1 MYTELAQGVFQY
13 EFPEDLAKTTVKQ
26 LNKTSEAD
34 WQNSAIGNNEIKSY
48 IRSSQGLPIDS
59 AMPNLAQQIRQNFY
73 SCIKHYTNYFDITVT
88 QDEGLNVLK
97 YEDSDSYDF
106 HTDASWDMYR
116 TVSALIYLN
125 PSQYEGGQ
133 TYFKH
138 FDLSVKPNSPSI
150 VLFPSD
156 YAYLHAAMPVT
167 KGKKYVIVSWLNDKP
182 KNLMGHNSGGCACS
196 R

>member
-1 MYTELAQGVFQY
+1 MYTELAQAIFQY
-13 EFPEDLAKTTVKQ
+13 EFPEDIAKETVKQ
-26 LNKTSEAD
+26 LNKTSESD
-34 WQNSAIGNNEIKSY
+34 WQQSLIGNNELKSY
-48 IRSSQGLPIDS
+48 IRSSQGLPLDFS
-59 AMPNLAQQIRQNFY
+59 MPSLSQKVRQSFY
-73 SCIKHYTNYFDITVT
+73 SFVKHYTNHFDISVT

-97 YEDSDSYDF
+97 YENSDSYDF
-106 HTDASWDMYR
+106 HVDASWDMYR

-125 PSQYEGGQ
+125 PSQYEGGE

-138 FDLSVKPNSPSI
+138 FDVSVKPKSPSV

-167 KGKKYVIVSWLNDKP
+167 KGKKYIIVSWLNDKP
-182 KNLMGHNSGGCACS
+182 KNLMQQNSGGCACS

>member
-1 MYTELAQGVFQY
+1 MYTELAQAIFQY
-13 EFPEDLAKTTVKQ
+13 EFPEDIAKQTIKQ
-26 LNKTSEAD
+26 LNKTSESD
-34 WQNSAIGNNEIKSY
+34 WQQSLIGNNELKSY
-48 IRSSQGLPIDS
+48 IRSSSGLALDVF
-59 AMPNLAQQIRQNFY
+59 MPDLSQKVRQNFY
-73 SCIKHYTNYFDITVT
+73 SCVKHYTNYFDIIVT

-97 YEDSDSYDF
+97 YENSDSYDF
-106 HTDASWDMYR
+106 HVDGSWDMYR

-125 PSQYEGGQ
+125 PSQYEGGE

-138 FDLSVKPNSPSI
+138 FDISVKPENPSI

-167 KGKKYVIVSWLNDKP
+167 KGKKYVIVSWMNDKP
-182 KNLMGHNSGGCACS
+182 KNLMQQPPNACACS